1 MCRHPTPDT
10 RCCTAYV
17 EIYHFHLE
25 SRLKWIHLWSAMDVN
40 FDASCF
46 AENYW
51 GRPGN
56 PSELHRGMRR
66 AVMKTAINVRHKRPL
81 QSGSGQLSSQ
91 NQKSTN
97 TSLAR
102 WRERQSQ
109 FEPLFGLDRNT
120 SAWFGLKDGEK
131 YLFLIRDSQTRS
143 RYHLKPARVTHS
155 RPAPFPVLLLCE
167 HSLTVAIFTLC
178 RVYW

>member
-1 MCRHPTPDT
+1 
-10 RCCTAYV
+10 
-17 EIYHFHLE
+17 
-25 SRLKWIHLWSAMDVN
+25 
-40 FDASCF
+40 
-46 AENYW
+46 
-51 GRPGN
+51 
-56 PSELHRGMRR
+56 
-66 AVMKTAINVRHKRPL
+66 MKTAINVPHKRPL

-109 FEPLFGLDRNT
+109 FGALFGLDRNT

-155 RPAPFPVLLLCE
+155 RPAPFPVLLLRKPC
-167 HSLTVAIFTLC
+167 LTVAIFTLST
-178 RVYW
+178 VY